1 MKHHYET
8 IHFDC
13 KYINP
18 NYIENNDKSSVYK
31 RFSDGK
37 WMQLKDSN
45 WSIVKQIDELEKLF
59 KQKKDASSIN

>member
-1 MKHHYET
+1 MHILKIEDFNYS
-8 IHFDC
+8 IV
-13 KYINP
+13 
-18 NYIENNDKSSVYK
+18 YIENNDKSSVYK

-59 KQKKDASSIN
+59 KQKKDESSIN